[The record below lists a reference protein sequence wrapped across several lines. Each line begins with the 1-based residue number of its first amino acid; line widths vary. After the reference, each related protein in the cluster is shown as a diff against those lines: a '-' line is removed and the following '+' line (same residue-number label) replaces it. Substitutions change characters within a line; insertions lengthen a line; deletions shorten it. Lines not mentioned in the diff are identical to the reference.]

1 MVQSC
6 APSLS
11 GRAGT
16 GTPVCHA
23 PAPVFL
29 CCRLRTRMIAWII
42 CFLCLLLQP
51 TGCAEGLP
59 TLLRM
64 LWSTFFDVCGLGVL
78 GVK

>member
-6 APSLS
+6 VPSLS

-16 GTPVCHA
+16 GTPVCRV

-29 CCRLRTRMIAWII
+29 CCRLRIRMIAGII

-59 TLLRM
+59 TYASYAVTLICVAWGSLE
-64 LWSTFFDVCGLGVL
+64 
-78 GVK
+78 